1 MSMHNGTTPAMK
13 PPLPIPPPY
22 PVAEDRVR
30 ATLTA
35 AAAQPPSIRSQEQAW
50 EIAQLLQDLRSPAV
64 RDAILNLLR
73 TLSDRP
79 LPMPDPAPPVIAK
92 IAEPAALAA
101 TAVGM
106 GPATAPQPL
115 GEAADLAEQLHAALL
130 ARQSGLTLNYQPVVD
145 ATTGAI
151 LGFEAL
157 LRWTTPDGKQ
167 VPPLRVVDLAA
178 RANLLETLDFWV
190 MQQAVS
196 QTRPWLSANP
206 RLVIAIN
213 VTAALLTSPLA
224 VSAVR
229 ALLRAN
235 GVSAANFCIEV
246 PETTLLDQRATNN
259 LAALRRLGLQL
270 AIDDFGTGQSAL
282 TRLMDLDVDLVKLDR
297 AFFTA
302 QEQGPRQ
309 RSFLGAIVDMAK
321 ARGSQVV
328 AEGVATPE
336 DARLAREIGCAAC
349 QGFWFAGPLTASAA
363 GSLARSETAELPWQV
378 VARPA
383 R

>member
-1 MSMHNGTTPAMK
+1 MSMHNSTVPGLNT
-13 PPLPIPPPY
+13 PLPFPRPSAAI
-22 PVAEDRVR
+22 EKVR

-35 AAAQPPSIRSQEQAW
+35 ASAQPPSIRSQEQLW
-50 EIAQLLQDLRSPAV
+50 EISQLLEDLRSPAV
-64 RDAILNLLR
+64 RDAILHLLR
-73 TLSDRP
+73 ALSERP
-79 LPMPDPAPPVIAK
+79 LPLPDLAPPPLHLK
-92 IAEPAALAA
+92 AEPEVPRAPP
-101 TAVGM
+101 
-106 GPATAPQPL
+106 PATAPMPQS
-115 GEAADLAEQLHAALL
+115 GDAADLSEQLHAALL

-145 ATTGAI
+145 AVSGAI

-157 LRWTTPDGKQ
+157 LRWTTPDGQQ

-190 MQQAVS
+190 MQQAVN
-196 QTRPWLSANP
+196 QARPWLTANP

-213 VTAALLTSPLA
+213 VTAALLSSPLA

-270 AIDDFGTGQSAL
+270 AIDDFGIGQSAL
-282 TRLMDLDVDLVKLDR
+282 TRLMDLDVDVVKLDR

-302 QEQGPRQ
+302 QDPGPKQ

-321 ARGSQVV
+321 ARGSRVV
-328 AEGVATPE
+328 AEGVATRQ
-336 DARLAREIGCAAC
+336 DAMLAREIGCAAC
-349 QGFWFAGPLTASAA
+349 QGFWFAGPLSASAA
-363 GSLARSETAELPWQV
+363 GSLARSTTADLPWQ
-378 VARPA
+378 APQPA
-383 R
+383 PR